1 MDLTT
6 VILNIINGIVQIQ
19 LSLPVD
25 VRIKQAEEFQAD
37 LDGWR
42 KLLGLYVPNIPV
54 APQAP
59 PPGAPHV

>member
-1 MDLTT
+1 MDIAT

-37 LDGWR
+37 LDWWR
-42 KLLGLYVPNIPV
+42 NLLGLYVPKVPV
-54 APQAP
+54 VPQAP